1 MVESTG
7 VVGGHLCHVAPAEPH
22 CPSHPD
28 NVGDMPFGGYCR
40 KVFVV
45 GTKGKTCGVEL
56 VCFDAA
62 EQLPGIT
69 GSTAFTNIDM
79 DSVLI
84 AFQQGFAVATFVI
97 VLDSGRHIGFEQF
110 IRHAGGVAVDGLM
123 PGAEKGYFVHDF
135 GPLFGNVVIAHHF
148 TQSDNIRAVSELLHL
163 CSQELT
169 CPVCIQRGSRDT

>member
-1 MVESTG
+1 
-7 VVGGHLCHVAPAEPH
+7 
-22 CPSHPD
+22 
-28 NVGDMPFGGYCR
+28 MPFGGDCR

-45 GTKGKTCGVEL
+45 GTKGKTCGAEL

-62 EQLPGIT
+62 EQFLGIT

-135 GPLFGNVVIAHHF
+135 GPFFGNVVIAHHF
-148 TQSDNIRAVSELLHL
+148 TQSDNIRAVGELLHL
-163 CSQELT
+163 CSQELS
-169 CPVCIQRGSRDT
+169 CPVCIQRGSRDTRGDHCENVDWGRVCFCKNSRNP